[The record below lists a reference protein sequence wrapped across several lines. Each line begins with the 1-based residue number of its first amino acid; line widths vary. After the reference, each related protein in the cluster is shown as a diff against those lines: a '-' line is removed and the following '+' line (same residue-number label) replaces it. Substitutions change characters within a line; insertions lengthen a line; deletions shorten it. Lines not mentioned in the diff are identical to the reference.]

1 MGSAYAESRNTS
13 DNGSVVRGGEGVIGR
28 PNDALRGLGG
38 ASNVVSSRHLRF
50 LVFEDKIVV
59 SVLDAGERAMRERK

>member
-1 MGSAYAESRNTS
+1 MGRAYAESSNTS
-13 DNGSVVRGGEGVIGR
+13 DNGSIVGRGEGVIGR

-50 LVFEDKIVV
+50 VVLEDKIVET
-59 SVLDAGERAMRERK
+59 VLDAG